1 MLRLLLDTQAF
12 IWLINDDRRLG
23 TKTKEVLTN
32 TNNEVALSYFSIF
45 EMTIKS
51 SIGKLDYDQSIVNN
65 LSSMGV
71 DLLLPDQN
79 TLIGY
84 KIHSED
90 NKDPF
95 DNALIT
101 IAINDRLQLVTSDNK
116 ILQTKIKD
124 LSVIDASC

>member
-1 MLRLLLDTQAF
+1 
-12 IWLINDDRRLG
+12 
-23 TKTKEVLTN
+23 
-32 TNNEVALSYFSIF
+32 
-45 EMTIKS
+45 MTIKS

-101 IAINDRLQLVTSDNK
+101 IALNDKLQLVTSDNK

>member
-12 IWLINDDRRLG
+12 IWLVNDDRRLG
-23 TKTKEVLTN
+23 TKTKEILTN
-32 TNNEVALSYFSIF
+32 TNNEVVLSYFSIF

-101 IAINDRLQLVTSDNK
+101 IALNDKLQLVTSDNK

>member
-65 LSSMGV
+65 LSSMGI

-101 IAINDRLQLVTSDNK
+101 IALNDKLQLVTSDNK